1 MKTLPQETQNWIED
15 KTLTP
20 EKAQI
25 LSEIMD
31 IVNRFSAAESLD
43 QDKVEEMSN
52 KFGVDSQKWTW
63 GDYFAFEVG
72 YSHRFHSLEELQR
85 IRDMIR
91 FDLVSSYLIF
101 QGKDE
106 NFIETAKRSIETSK
120 SLELWNEESIHL
132 EVLLKYYDS
141 LKMQDLDPSQI
152 LNDKLWYEGVSIWE
166 GVA

>member
-1 MKTLPQETQNWIED
+1 MKTLPQETQNWIDD
-15 KTLTP
+15 KTLSL
-20 EKAQI
+20 EKAEV
-25 LSEIMD
+25 LSEIME
-31 IVNRFSAAESLD
+31 IVNRFSASENLD
-43 QDKVEEMSN
+43 QDKIDEMN
-52 KFGVDSQKWTW
+52 TKFSVDSKNWSW
-63 GDYFAFEVG
+63 GEYFAFEVG
-72 YSHRFHSLEELQR
+72 YSHRFHSLEELQK

-106 NFIETAKRSIETSK
+106 HFIETAKRSIETSK

-141 LKMQDLDPSQI
+141 LKMRELDPNKI
-152 LNDKLWYEGVSIWE
+152 TNDKIWYEGVSIWE